1 MLVMLDGMQGV
12 TVCNFGMV
20 RSLFV
25 IATFGMFG
33 SFAMMFGRVFVMFRR
48 LLVVFIYLVTA
59 HWLLLSKLI

>member
-20 RSLFV
+20 RSPFV

-33 SFAMMFGRVFVMFRR
+33 SFAMMFGCVFVMFGRF
-48 LLVVFIYLVTA
+48 LVVFIYFVAA
-59 HWLLLSKLI
+59 H

>member
-25 IATFGMFG
+25 IATFRMFG
-33 SFAMMFGRVFVMFRR
+33 SFAMMFGCVFVMFGRF
-48 LLVVFIYLVTA
+48 LVVFIYFAAA
-59 HWLLLSKLI
+59 H